1 MRFIKDKNQIYF
13 DNAKMG
19 PIYKELH
26 DWKISYEK
34 ELYEKK
40 SSLRKGHQVFFM
52 DLKDLIKRFFS
63 SKKSDVMLSNS
74 FTSAFQKILINLKS
88 DLKFLCV
95 KNDYPSISESI
106 KNLNFKLVELEYSND
121 IENEIKIGLY
131 KHKSNVLVISIVQY
145 IDGLKL
151 NLDFIKELKNKN
163 KNLLIIGDGTQYCGT
178 EKFNFDESGFDIVIS
193 SGYKWLHAGYGNAIV
208 MIKNTFFKSKFLKND
223 KLILQK
229 TFEAGHLDL
238 YSFGSLKFSLF
249 QMEKEI
255 NLISTKIKFLTKKMI
270 KGLKE
275 RKLLSNV
282 KNDRSIH
289 SSIFNISD
297 EDGKLHSFLSK
308 NNFIV
313 SSRGKGCR
321 VSLAYYNT
329 EQEIKLFLKM
339 LDKFYHSTLNIETP
353 ESELLP

>member
-131 KHKSNVLVISIVQY
+131 KHRSNVLVISIVQY

-178 EKFNFDESGFDIVIS
+178 EKFNFAESGFDIIIS
-193 SGYKWLHAGYGNAIV
+193 RGYKWLHAG
-208 MIKNTFFKSKFLKND
+208 
-223 KLILQK
+223 
-229 TFEAGHLDL
+229 
-238 YSFGSLKFSLF
+238 
-249 QMEKEI
+249 
-255 NLISTKIKFLTKKMI
+255 
-270 KGLKE
+270 
-275 RKLLSNV
+275 
-282 KNDRSIH
+282 
-289 SSIFNISD
+289 
-297 EDGKLHSFLSK
+297 
-308 NNFIV
+308 
-313 SSRGKGCR
+313 
-321 VSLAYYNT
+321 
-329 EQEIKLFLKM
+329 
-339 LDKFYHSTLNIETP
+339 
-353 ESELLP
+353 